1 MHKNQYQS
9 SNKHENVGNQSQP
22 VIHNNHFSVSTKI
35 LTIFDISSFFIIF
48 FTDEQDKQNSGTT
61 FQAYNIVLI
70 PIYRIFANRDLCDHM
85 DSRKKILVLINP
97 ISGTSNKDYLP
108 ETIRQKI
115 DTSLFNLSIRFTQRP
130 NHAYQLAKEAA
141 TNGYYGVIAVGG
153 DGTVNETAS
162 ALCGTET
169 ALGIV
174 PNGSGNGLARH
185 LGIPLNIAEALT
197 IINSCNIKQ
206 YDYCTA
212 NQHPF
217 FCTCGVG
224 FDAQVS
230 AKFAKNGKRGPFS
243 YVKSA
248 VLEYLK
254 YRPQS
259 YKIITPDGVITE
271 KAFIIACGNASQ
283 YGNNAY
289 ITPNADMQDGLIDV
303 TVILPIT
310 PFDTAILGILLFS
323 KHIDQDTNIISFR
336 TPSLTIERVKS
347 GIMHLD
353 GETVMMPENIEIKCH
368 HLGLN
373 VFTPEK
379 RHEKSTIFN
388 TIETGFWDFV
398 NSIRSELKV

>member
-1 MHKNQYQS
+1 M
-9 SNKHENVGNQSQP
+9 SQE
-22 VIHNNHFSVSTKI
+22 KKQI
-35 LTIFDISSFFIIF
+35 L
-48 FTDEQDKQNSGTT
+48 
-61 FQAYNIVLI
+61 A
-70 PIYRIFANRDLCDHM
+70 
-85 DSRKKILVLINP
+85 LINP
-97 ISGTSNKDYLP
+97 ISGTANKDYLP
-108 ETIRQKI
+108 ETIRQI
-115 DTSLFNLSIRFTQRP
+115 VDSSLFDLSIRFTQRP

-141 TNGYYGVIAVGG
+141 GNGYYGVIAVGG

-162 ALCGTET
+162 ALCDTDT

-185 LGIPLNIAEALT
+185 LDIPMDINEALE
-197 IINSCNIKQ
+197 IINSRNIGQ

-212 NQHPF
+212 NDHPF

-230 AKFAKNGKRGPFS
+230 AKFAKSGKRGPLS

-248 VLEYLK
+248 VSEYLK

-259 YKIITPDGVITE
+259 YRITSPEGTIAE

-289 ITPNADMQDGLIDV
+289 IAPNADMQDGLIDV

-310 PFDTAILGILLFS
+310 PLDTAMLGILLFS
-323 KHIDQDTNIISFR
+323 RHIDQDTNIISFR
-336 TPSLTIERVKS
+336 TPSLTIERDKS

-353 GETVMMPENIEIKCH
+353 GETMMMPEKIEIRCH
-368 HLGLN
+368 HLGLK
-373 VFTPEK
+373 VFTPA
-379 RHEKSTIFN
+379 KSRPKVTIFN
-388 TIETGFWDFV
+388 TIESGFWDFV
-398 NSIRSELKV
+398 NAIRSELNV

>member
-1 MHKNQYQS
+1 MPQEK
-9 SNKHENVGNQSQP
+9 
-22 VIHNNHFSVSTKI
+22 
-35 LTIFDISSFFIIF
+35 
-48 FTDEQDKQNSGTT
+48 
-61 FQAYNIVLI
+61 
-70 PIYRIFANRDLCDHM
+70 
-85 DSRKKILVLINP
+85 KKILALINP
-97 ISGTSNKDYLP
+97 ISGTANKDYLP
-108 ETIRQKI
+108 ETIRQI
-115 DTSLFNLSIRFTQRP
+115 VDSSLFDLSIRFTQRP

-141 TNGYYGVIAVGG
+141 GNGYYGVIAVGG

-162 ALCGTET
+162 ALCDTDT
-169 ALGIV
+169 TLGIV

-185 LGIPLNIAEALT
+185 LDIPMDINEALE
-197 IINSCNIKQ
+197 IINNRNIGQ

-212 NQHPF
+212 NNHPF

-230 AKFAKNGKRGPFS
+230 AKFAKSGKRGPLS

-248 VLEYLK
+248 VSEYLK

-259 YKIITPDGVITE
+259 YRITSPEGTIAE

-310 PFDTAILGILLFS
+310 PLDTAMLGILLFS
-323 KHIDQDTNIISFR
+323 RHIDQDTNIISFR
-336 TPSLTIERVKS
+336 TPSLTIERDKS

-353 GETVMMPENIEIKCH
+353 GETMMMPEKIEIRCH
-368 HLGLN
+368 HLGLK
-373 VFTPEK
+373 VFTPA
-379 RHEKSTIFN
+379 KSRPKVTIFN
-388 TIETGFWDFV
+388 TIESGFWDFV
-398 NSIRSELKV
+398 NAIRSELNV

>member
-1 MHKNQYQS
+1 MPQEK
-9 SNKHENVGNQSQP
+9 
-22 VIHNNHFSVSTKI
+22 
-35 LTIFDISSFFIIF
+35 
-48 FTDEQDKQNSGTT
+48 
-61 FQAYNIVLI
+61 
-70 PIYRIFANRDLCDHM
+70 
-85 DSRKKILVLINP
+85 KKILALINP
-97 ISGTSNKDYLP
+97 ISGTANKDYLP
-108 ETIRQKI
+108 ETIRQVV
-115 DTSLFNLSIRFTQRP
+115 DSSLFDLSIRFTQRP

-141 TNGYYGVIAVGG
+141 GNGYYGVIAVGG

-162 ALCGTET
+162 ALCDTDT

-185 LGIPLNIAEALT
+185 LDIPMDINEALE
-197 IINSCNIKQ
+197 IINSRNIGQ

-212 NQHPF
+212 NDHPF

-230 AKFAKNGKRGPFS
+230 AKFAKSGKRGPLS

-248 VLEYLK
+248 VSEYLK

-259 YKIITPDGVITE
+259 YRITSPEGTIAE

-289 ITPNADMQDGLIDV
+289 IAPNADMQDGLIDV

-310 PFDTAILGILLFS
+310 PLDTAMLGILLFS
-323 KHIDQDTNIISFR
+323 RHIDQDTNIISFR
-336 TPSLTIERVKS
+336 TPSLTIERDKS

-353 GETVMMPENIEIKCH
+353 GETMMMPEKIEIRCH
-368 HLGLN
+368 HLGLK
-373 VFTPEK
+373 VFTPA
-379 RHEKSTIFN
+379 KSRPKVTIFN
-388 TIETGFWDFV
+388 TIESGFWDFV
-398 NSIRSELKV
+398 NAIRSELNV

>member
-1 MHKNQYQS
+1 MPQEK
-9 SNKHENVGNQSQP
+9 
-22 VIHNNHFSVSTKI
+22 
-35 LTIFDISSFFIIF
+35 
-48 FTDEQDKQNSGTT
+48 
-61 FQAYNIVLI
+61 
-70 PIYRIFANRDLCDHM
+70 
-85 DSRKKILVLINP
+85 KKILALINP
-97 ISGTSNKDYLP
+97 ISGTANKDYLP
-108 ETIRQKI
+108 ETIRQVVDSSI
-115 DTSLFNLSIRFTQRP
+115 FDLSIRFTQRP

-141 TNGYYGVIAVGG
+141 GNGYYGVIAVGG

-162 ALCGTET
+162 ALCDTDT

-185 LGIPLNIAEALT
+185 LDIPMDINEALE
-197 IINSCNIKQ
+197 IINSRNIGQ

-212 NQHPF
+212 NNHPF

-230 AKFAKNGKRGPFS
+230 AKFAKSGKRGPLS

-248 VLEYLK
+248 VSEYLK

-259 YKIITPDGVITE
+259 YRITSPEGTIAE

-310 PFDTAILGILLFS
+310 PLDTAMLGILLFS
-323 KHIDQDTNIISFR
+323 RHIDQDTNIISFR
-336 TPSLTIERVKS
+336 TPSLTIERDKS

-353 GETVMMPENIEIKCH
+353 GETMMMPEKIEIRCH
-368 HLGLN
+368 HLGLK
-373 VFTPEK
+373 VFTPA
-379 RHEKSTIFN
+379 KSRPKVTIFN
-388 TIETGFWDFV
+388 TIESGFWDFV
-398 NSIRSELKV
+398 NAIRSELNV

>member
-1 MHKNQYQS
+1 M
-9 SNKHENVGNQSQP
+9 SQE
-22 VIHNNHFSVSTKI
+22 KKQI
-35 LTIFDISSFFIIF
+35 L
-48 FTDEQDKQNSGTT
+48 
-61 FQAYNIVLI
+61 A
-70 PIYRIFANRDLCDHM
+70 
-85 DSRKKILVLINP
+85 LINP
-97 ISGTSNKDYLP
+97 ISGTANKDYLP
-108 ETIRQKI
+108 ETIRQI
-115 DTSLFNLSIRFTQRP
+115 VDSSLFDLSIRFTQRP

-141 TNGYYGVIAVGG
+141 GNGYYGVIAVGG

-162 ALCGTET
+162 ALCDTDT

-185 LGIPLNIAEALT
+185 LDIPMDINEALE
-197 IINSCNIKQ
+197 IINSRNIGQ

-212 NQHPF
+212 NNHPF

-230 AKFAKNGKRGPFS
+230 AKFAKNGKRGPLS

-248 VLEYLK
+248 VSEYLK

-259 YKIITPDGVITE
+259 YRITSSEGTIAE

-289 ITPNADMQDGLIDV
+289 IAPNADMQDGLIDV

-310 PFDTAILGILLFS
+310 PLDTAMLGILLFS
-323 KHIDQDTNIISFR
+323 RHIDQDTNIISFR
-336 TPSLTIERVKS
+336 TPSLTIERDKS

-353 GETVMMPENIEIKCH
+353 GETMMMPEKIEIRCH
-368 HLGLN
+368 HLGLK
-373 VFTPEK
+373 VFTPA
-379 RHEKSTIFN
+379 KSRPKVTIFN
-388 TIETGFWDFV
+388 TIESGFWDFV
-398 NSIRSELKV
+398 NAIRSELNV

>member
-1 MHKNQYQS
+1 M
-9 SNKHENVGNQSQP
+9 SQE
-22 VIHNNHFSVSTKI
+22 KKQI
-35 LTIFDISSFFIIF
+35 L
-48 FTDEQDKQNSGTT
+48 
-61 FQAYNIVLI
+61 A
-70 PIYRIFANRDLCDHM
+70 
-85 DSRKKILVLINP
+85 LINP
-97 ISGTSNKDYLP
+97 ISGTANKDYLP
-108 ETIRQKI
+108 ETIRQVV
-115 DTSLFNLSIRFTQRP
+115 DSSLFDLSIRFTQRP

-141 TNGYYGVIAVGG
+141 GNGYYGVIAVGG

-162 ALCGTET
+162 ALCDTDT

-185 LGIPLNIAEALT
+185 LDIPMDINEALE
-197 IINSCNIKQ
+197 IINNRNIGQ

-212 NQHPF
+212 NNHPF

-230 AKFAKNGKRGPFS
+230 AKFAKSGKRGPLS

-248 VLEYLK
+248 VSEYLK

-259 YKIITPDGVITE
+259 YRITSPEGTIAE

-289 ITPNADMQDGLIDV
+289 IAPNADMQDGLIDV

-310 PFDTAILGILLFS
+310 PLDTAMLGILLFS
-323 KHIDQDTNIISFR
+323 RHIDQDTNIISFR
-336 TPSLTIERVKS
+336 TPSLTIERDKS

-353 GETVMMPENIEIKCH
+353 GETMMMPEKIEIRCH
-368 HLGLN
+368 HLGLK
-373 VFTPEK
+373 VFTPA
-379 RHEKSTIFN
+379 KSRPKVTIFN
-388 TIETGFWDFV
+388 TIESGFWDFV
-398 NSIRSELKV
+398 NAIRSELNV

>member
-1 MHKNQYQS
+1 M
-9 SNKHENVGNQSQP
+9 SQE
-22 VIHNNHFSVSTKI
+22 KKQI
-35 LTIFDISSFFIIF
+35 L
-48 FTDEQDKQNSGTT
+48 
-61 FQAYNIVLI
+61 A
-70 PIYRIFANRDLCDHM
+70 
-85 DSRKKILVLINP
+85 LINP
-97 ISGTSNKDYLP
+97 ISGTANKDYLP
-108 ETIRQKI
+108 ETIRQI
-115 DTSLFNLSIRFTQRP
+115 VDSSIFDLSIRFTQRP

-141 TNGYYGVIAVGG
+141 GNGYYGVIAVGG

-162 ALCGTET
+162 ALCDTDT

-185 LGIPLNIAEALT
+185 LDIPMDINEALE
-197 IINSCNIKQ
+197 IINSRNIGQ

-212 NQHPF
+212 NDHPF

-230 AKFAKNGKRGPFS
+230 AKFAKSGKRGPLS

-248 VLEYLK
+248 VSEYLK

-259 YKIITPDGVITE
+259 YRITSPEGTIAE

-289 ITPNADMQDGLIDV
+289 IAPNADMQDGLIDV

-310 PFDTAILGILLFS
+310 PLDTAMLGILLFS
-323 KHIDQDTNIISFR
+323 RHIDQDTNIISFR
-336 TPSLTIERVKS
+336 TPSLTIERDKS

-353 GETVMMPENIEIKCH
+353 GETMMMPEKIEIRCH
-368 HLGLN
+368 HLGLK
-373 VFTPEK
+373 VFTPA
-379 RHEKSTIFN
+379 KSRPKVTIFN
-388 TIETGFWDFV
+388 TIESGFWDFV
-398 NSIRSELKV
+398 NAIRSELNV

>member
-1 MHKNQYQS
+1 M
-9 SNKHENVGNQSQP
+9 SQE
-22 VIHNNHFSVSTKI
+22 KKQI
-35 LTIFDISSFFIIF
+35 L
-48 FTDEQDKQNSGTT
+48 
-61 FQAYNIVLI
+61 A
-70 PIYRIFANRDLCDHM
+70 
-85 DSRKKILVLINP
+85 LINP
-97 ISGTSNKDYLP
+97 ISGTANKDYLP
-108 ETIRQKI
+108 ETIRQVVDSSI
-115 DTSLFNLSIRFTQRP
+115 FDLSIRFTQRP

-141 TNGYYGVIAVGG
+141 GNGYYGVIAVGG

-162 ALCGTET
+162 ALCDTDT

-185 LGIPLNIAEALT
+185 LDIPMDINEALE
-197 IINSCNIKQ
+197 IINSRNIGQ

-212 NQHPF
+212 NDHPF

-230 AKFAKNGKRGPFS
+230 AKFAKSGKRGPLS

-248 VLEYLK
+248 VSEYLK

-259 YKIITPDGVITE
+259 YRITSPEGTIAE

-289 ITPNADMQDGLIDV
+289 IAPNADMQDGLIDV

-310 PFDTAILGILLFS
+310 PLDTAMLGILLFS
-323 KHIDQDTNIISFR
+323 RHIDQDTNIISFR
-336 TPSLTIERVKS
+336 TPSLTIERDKS

-353 GETVMMPENIEIKCH
+353 GETMMMPEKIEIRCH
-368 HLGLN
+368 HLGLK
-373 VFTPEK
+373 VFTPA
-379 RHEKSTIFN
+379 KSRPKITIFN
-388 TIETGFWDFV
+388 TIESGFWDFV
-398 NSIRSELKV
+398 NAIRSELNV

>member
-1 MHKNQYQS
+1 M
-9 SNKHENVGNQSQP
+9 SQE
-22 VIHNNHFSVSTKI
+22 KKQI
-35 LTIFDISSFFIIF
+35 L
-48 FTDEQDKQNSGTT
+48 
-61 FQAYNIVLI
+61 A
-70 PIYRIFANRDLCDHM
+70 
-85 DSRKKILVLINP
+85 LINP
-97 ISGTSNKDYLP
+97 ISGTANKDYLP
-108 ETIRQKI
+108 ETIRQVVDSSI
-115 DTSLFNLSIRFTQRP
+115 FDLSIRFTQRP

-141 TNGYYGVIAVGG
+141 GNGYYGVIAVGG

-162 ALCGTET
+162 ALCDTDT

-185 LGIPLNIAEALT
+185 LDIPMDINEALE
-197 IINSCNIKQ
+197 IINSRNIGQ

-212 NQHPF
+212 NNHPF

-230 AKFAKNGKRGPFS
+230 AKFAKSGKRGPLS

-248 VLEYLK
+248 VSEYLK

-259 YKIITPDGVITE
+259 YRITSPEGTIAE

-310 PFDTAILGILLFS
+310 PLDTAMLGILLFS
-323 KHIDQDTNIISFR
+323 RHIDQDTNIISFR
-336 TPSLTIERVKS
+336 TPSLTIERDKS

-353 GETVMMPENIEIKCH
+353 GETMMMPEKIEIRCH
-368 HLGLN
+368 HLGLK
-373 VFTPEK
+373 VFTPA
-379 RHEKSTIFN
+379 KSRPKVTIFN
-388 TIETGFWDFV
+388 TIESGFWDFV
-398 NSIRSELKV
+398 NAIRSELNV

>member
-1 MHKNQYQS
+1 M
-9 SNKHENVGNQSQP
+9 SQE
-22 VIHNNHFSVSTKI
+22 KKQI
-35 LTIFDISSFFIIF
+35 L
-48 FTDEQDKQNSGTT
+48 
-61 FQAYNIVLI
+61 A
-70 PIYRIFANRDLCDHM
+70 
-85 DSRKKILVLINP
+85 LINP
-97 ISGTSNKDYLP
+97 ISGTANKDYLP
-108 ETIRQKI
+108 ETIRQVVDSSI
-115 DTSLFNLSIRFTQRP
+115 FDLSIRFTQRP

-141 TNGYYGVIAVGG
+141 GNGYYGVIAVGG

-162 ALCGTET
+162 ALCDTDT

-185 LGIPLNIAEALT
+185 LDIPMDINEALE
-197 IINSCNIKQ
+197 IINSRNIGQ

-212 NQHPF
+212 NDHPF

-230 AKFAKNGKRGPFS
+230 AKFAKSGKRGPLS

-248 VLEYLK
+248 VSEYLK

-259 YKIITPDGVITE
+259 YRITSPEGTIAE

-289 ITPNADMQDGLIDV
+289 IAPNADMQDGLIDV

-310 PFDTAILGILLFS
+310 PLDTAMLGILLFS
-323 KHIDQDTNIISFR
+323 RHIDQDTNIISFR
-336 TPSLTIERVKS
+336 TPSLTIERDKS

-353 GETVMMPENIEIKCH
+353 GETMMMPEKIEIRCH
-368 HLGLN
+368 HLGLK
-373 VFTPEK
+373 VFTPA
-379 RHEKSTIFN
+379 KSRPKVTIFN
-388 TIETGFWDFV
+388 TIESGFWDFV
-398 NSIRSELKV
+398 NAIRSELNV